1 MQWFEWKIFSKPTFS
16 PQSFIIF
23 FKPHQ
28 YRERGSKNNF
38 FLSSQFNFP
47 SLLCLIY
54 MIQNHICGDVSVA
67 CILSSKSQCC
77 ISGINVVQNEH
88 SSAFSNG
95 LPVQTHSRIGRICMI
110 FPRSEFSNVF
120 SNYLHDQ
127 LQSHIVCICRIFLQ
141 SEFSYVPSNR
151 LPEEMHI
158 HIGCICKI

>member
-1 MQWFEWKIFSKPTFS
+1 MNEKSFLNRHSHHNNSYFFSSHINTEKEEVKVIYFYLRNL
-16 PQSFIIF
+16 I
-23 FKPHQ
+23 
-28 YRERGSKNNF
+28 
-38 FLSSQFNFP
+38 FP
-47 SLLCLIY
+47 SLLWLIY

-110 FPRSEFSNVF
+110 FPRSEFSNVS

-151 LPEEMHI
+151 LPEEMNI